1 MAVTQYFQRFERWKI
16 LTVFSWY
23 NGMTIFNTFLCI
35 FIKKYL
41 QSLEFQR
48 FNMSNC
54 NKKVPKRGSIFRF
67 KDFIHFKPGFVYIY
81 L

>member
-1 MAVTQYFQRFERWKI
+1 MAVTQCFQWFERWKK
-16 LTVFSWY
+16 LTVFSRY
-23 NGMTIFNTFLCI
+23 NGMAIFNTFLCI
-35 FIKKYL
+35 FIEKRL

-54 NKKVPKRGSIFRF
+54 NKKVPKRGFILRF